1 MDDKQYR
8 TLVVAMHF
16 KIDENK
22 MMVINP
28 EPYTWTIGK
37 KALKPGE
44 VVEKGD
50 IVFAKVKHRNNKI
63 TCKPVLVI
71 NVTQELITE
80 DSKKHRDITRLIEK
94 GNKKK

>member
-1 MDDKQYR
+1 MDNLEYR

-16 KIDENK
+16 KIDENR

-37 KALKPGE
+37 KALKAGE

-50 IVFAKVKHRNNKI
+50 IVFAKVRHKNGNT
-63 TCKPVLVI
+63 TCKPVLVVDVKEEL
-71 NVTQELITE
+71 VTEE
-80 DSKKHRDITRLIEK
+80 SKRYRDITRLIEK
-94 GNKKK
+94 GNKK